1 MQHLKLRSPV
11 GIPDEKLAQL
21 TEISPN
27 ATIFTSLPSSKR
39 DKPESEYDTATA
51 EENEDI
57 LLSEPLTSFFDHNAI
72 NMEGV
77 LLQEFAVKNLLD
89 YESFFKQ
96 DLYERLI

>member
-51 EENEDI
+51 EENEDS
-57 LLSEPLTSFFDHNAI
+57 LLSELLTSFFDHNAI

-77 LLQEFAVKNLLD
+77 LLQEFAVKKL
-89 YESFFKQ
+89 
-96 DLYERLI
+96 

>member
-1 MQHLKLRSPV
+1 MQHLKLRLPV

-51 EENEDI
+51 EENEDS

-72 NMEGV
+72 NIEGCYC
-77 LLQEFAVKNLLD
+77 KNLLSKNFQIMKALSNKI
-89 YESFFKQ
+89 YMKG
-96 DLYERLI
+96 